1 MGKSLTFFKKI
12 FMSALILMQNQA
24 PDIFV
29 FMAQNPQTPLN
40 GWKWAFLS
48 VIWPSHQISGQKCG
62 RIFDN
67 FQKNFHVSTVSDAK
81 SGAWH
86 ICIYGSRP
94 SDPSK
99 WVKMGVFTCNL
110 TKCGRIFDVF
120 AYYRTHMWVNLYQ
133 FLLNLMFS
141 DWFLCKIGC
150 PTYLWIDT
158 LRPP

>member
-1 MGKSLTFFKKI
+1 MGKSLTFFKKN

-67 FQKNFHVSTVSDAK
+67 FQKKFHVGTVSDAK

-86 ICIYGSRP
+86 ICIYGSKP

-99 WVKMGVFTCNL
+99 WVKMGVFIRNL
-110 TKCGRIFDVF
+110 TITPNLRSK
-120 AYYRTHMWVNLYQ
+120 MWADLWQ
-133 FLLNLMFS
+133 FSEKFS
-141 DWFLCKIGC
+141 CQHCFWCKIRC
-150 PTYLWIDT
+150 LTYLYLWLKT
-158 LRPP
+158 LRPL